1 MTKEFNTSLARTE
14 TTCCRW
20 PQKEI
25 RPPRELFDASFD
37 SFVGL
42 VMAAPMIVDTV
53 IYFLVRGAFVILLL
67 VMYYMSKIRSTF
79 VGVPQLAKPWVMLQ
93 VGVAS
98 LMLGLVLDVAKQAFD
113 PSLPIWNQVDVVVIF
128 VSTIFFLL
136 GTMMMK
142 KAWTITASE

>member
-1 MTKEFNTSLARTE
+1 MN
-14 TTCCRW
+14 
-20 PQKEI
+20 
-25 RPPRELFDASFD
+25 FD
-37 SFVGL
+37 SSAELDLPVPNVL
-42 VMAAPMIVDTV
+42 DTV
-53 IYFLVRGAFVILLL
+53 LYFLVRGAFVILLL
-67 VMYYMSKIRSTF
+67 VMYYMSKIKSTF
-79 VGVPQLAKPWVMLQ
+79 MGVPQLAKPWVMLQ

-142 KAWTITASE
+142 KAWTIAPSE